1 MSCAGFVRQ
10 THSESEREDA
20 ATMKTKAGD
29 SEPLFKKEDSC
40 LCFHGPM
47 VYGAKVGVHCA
58 RVAV

>member
-1 MSCAGFVRQ
+1 
-10 THSESEREDA
+10 
-20 ATMKTKAGD
+20 MKTKAGD